1 MIKKPR
7 DFGGLI
13 IESTFRQYKLKFAT
27 SEELV
32 TWYKKVQQVA
42 SKECKMKKYQKRVR
56 LQTDRL
62 QQENIQFMY
71 KNTLTNIDKK
81 LVELKQLLHKKTEI
95 EFKNQDG

>member
-1 MIKKPR
+1 
-7 DFGGLI
+7 
-13 IESTFRQYKLKFAT
+13 
-27 SEELV
+27 
-32 TWYKKVQQVA
+32 
-42 SKECKMKKYQKRVR
+42 MKKYQKRVR